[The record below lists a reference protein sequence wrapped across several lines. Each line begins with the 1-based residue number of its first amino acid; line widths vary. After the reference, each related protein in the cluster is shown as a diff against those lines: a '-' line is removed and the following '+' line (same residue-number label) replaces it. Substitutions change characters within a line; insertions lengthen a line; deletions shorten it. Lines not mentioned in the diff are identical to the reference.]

1 VTYRCE
7 SVRKV
12 VERVFGMLKKRFRI
26 LKLSLLGGDIEEI
39 ENMLFSCSI
48 MHNMNLTDKGRMD
61 QHELDR

>member
-1 VTYRCE
+1 
-7 SVRKV
+7 
-12 VERVFGMLKKRFRI
+12 MLKKRFRI